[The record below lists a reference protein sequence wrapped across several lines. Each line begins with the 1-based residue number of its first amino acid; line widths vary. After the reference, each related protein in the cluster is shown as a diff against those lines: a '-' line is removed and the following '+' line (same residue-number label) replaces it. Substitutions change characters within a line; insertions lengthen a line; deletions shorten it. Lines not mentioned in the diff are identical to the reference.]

1 MVSKSQYTPT
11 QSKLCWL
18 TDLHLDRTAPD
29 ERSALFR
36 KLRNDDY
43 DQAIITGDIATAET
57 LCDELAQLADACG
70 KKPLYYTLGNHDF
83 YGSDLEQVYGR
94 MRRLCDKI
102 PNLHHLQ
109 DAGVVRLNQTTALVG
124 HHGWAD
130 ARAGW
135 GRKTVIKSPDHV
147 SIDDFSRL
155 SQSECY
161 DRMEGLGNESTKLI
175 RRLLVPTLARYQHV
189 VVATHVPPFPS
200 CTQYDDRRCGKTHLP
215 HYCNVSMGAML
226 IALAKRHSH
235 RRITVIAG
243 HTHSACKANIIKN
256 LRCIVGGV
264 IPRKPQIQ
272 ETLIV

>member
-1 MVSKSQYTPT
+1 MKSTSQSTP
-11 QSKLCWL
+11 KHARLCWL
-18 TDLHLDRTAPD
+18 TDLHLDRADQDEKTALY
-29 ERSALFR
+29 E
-36 KLRNDDY
+36 KLQRDDY
-43 DQAIITGDIATAET
+43 DRAIITGDIANADT
-57 LCDELAQLADACG
+57 LCYELEKLANACG
-70 KKPLYYTLGNHDF
+70 KKTLYFTLGNHDF
-83 YGSDLEQVYGR
+83 YGCSLVSIYEK
-94 MRRLCDKI
+94 MKRLCDKI

-109 DAGVVRLNQTTALVG
+109 DAGVVRLNQTTAMVG

-155 SQSECY
+155 TQSECY
-161 DRMEGLGNESTKLI
+161 DRMESLGKESTKLI
-175 RRLLVPTLARYQHV
+175 RRLLVPALAKYQHV
-189 VVATHVPPFPS
+189 VVATHVPPFQS
-200 CTQYDDRRCGKTHLP
+200 CAQYDDRRCGDTHLP

-243 HTHSACKANIIKN
+243 HTHSACKAYIIRN
-256 LRCIVGGV
+256 LRCVVGGA

-272 ETLIV
+272 ETLLI